1 MKQKNRLASRLYI
14 IAMIAFYGYVL
25 FAAHIIF
32 CDLFITPTANFT
44 TIPNHNYGY
53 AVPVDIQLNQPG
65 DTTMVYHNA
74 ERSKSGQMT
83 TSKHFTNGDKKM
95 FKDILNDS
103 AYSKTLTVDSLTMR
117 GRNKFINKEF
127 DNISIMKS
135 SGYAVLNPKDLGIKL
150 FLAVR
155 NYLFMFSLIYVLWLT
170 LGFFKSLKND
180 FSFNRTVSRKLLII
194 GNVILCYQLINFVL
208 CLIITQFYWHIRV
221 ESITSSQ
228 KTEMYSLIPSTEFNL
243 GLVIL
248 SLALIVISRLLN
260 YGHDLQEENEL
271 TI

>member
-1 MKQKNRLASRLYI
+1 
-14 IAMIAFYGYVL
+14 
-25 FAAHIIF
+25 
-32 CDLFITPTANFT
+32 
-44 TIPNHNYGY
+44 
-53 AVPVDIQLNQPG
+53 
-65 DTTMVYHNA
+65 
-74 ERSKSGQMT
+74 
-83 TSKHFTNGDKKM
+83 
-95 FKDILNDS
+95 
-103 AYSKTLTVDSLTMR
+103 
-117 GRNKFINKEF
+117 
-127 DNISIMKS
+127 
-135 SGYAVLNPKDLGIKL
+135 
-150 FLAVR
+150 
-155 NYLFMFSLIYVLWLT
+155 MFSLIYVLWLT

-228 KTEMYSLIPSTEFNL
+228 KTEMYSLIPSAEFNL